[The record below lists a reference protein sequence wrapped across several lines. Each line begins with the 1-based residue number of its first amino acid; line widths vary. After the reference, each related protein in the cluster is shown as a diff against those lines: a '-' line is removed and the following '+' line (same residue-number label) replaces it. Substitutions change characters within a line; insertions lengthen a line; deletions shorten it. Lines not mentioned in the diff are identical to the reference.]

1 MASSSTT
8 TTPHKLRIGVMMEQ
22 VQLSDITGIDIL
34 GNISTAYVTDVAHFA
49 GRPDLASKGT
59 DMEWHYL
66 STTLEPTVLTPSLRV
81 VPTVTYDDAARDL
94 DILIIGG
101 PKPDFRPEAADRFL
115 KEAFGRIGCVMTT
128 CVGSLWLASAGVLKG
143 RRCTT
148 NREALGMARQWYPET
163 EWVDERWVVDGDLW
177 TSGGAGAGESCL
189 VFPFLICCRVC

>member
-1 MASSSTT
+1 
-8 TTPHKLRIGVMMEQ
+8 
-22 VQLSDITGIDIL
+22 
-34 GNISTAYVTDVAHFA
+34 
-49 GRPDLASKGT
+49 
-59 DMEWHYL
+59 MEWHYL

-81 VPTVTYDDAARDL
+81 VPTVTYDDAPRDL
-94 DILIIGG
+94 DILVIGG

-177 TSGGAGAGESCL
+177 TSGGAGAGIDMLGAYALEKFDKDL
-189 VFPFLICCRVC
+189 VTTLSLRGLDFDPEARGKYYK